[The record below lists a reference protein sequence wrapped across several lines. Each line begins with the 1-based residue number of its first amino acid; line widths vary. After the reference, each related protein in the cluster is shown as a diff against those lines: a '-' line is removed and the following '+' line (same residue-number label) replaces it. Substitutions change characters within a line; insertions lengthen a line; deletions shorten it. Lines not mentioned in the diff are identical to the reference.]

1 MQLNLYFDLSP
12 HQSRDLGQNE
22 NTTSTS
28 PQTGIQVPRSVK
40 VWEWRKAW
48 LRLFPVHSG
57 HHPVHLHRWS
67 TQKMAQKTDPATGSV
82 SFNNSWPAQMLCPKH
97 WNHPTAPAF
106 EGPACLELPCSP
118 FFRGLHREME
128 HTSQVLH
135 SANWPEVLATPFCPN
150 QDLARERGEGPLP
163 REPLTSMHLSLGPLT
178 ADAIYLYLDW
188 GWRILVSSY
197 PAFSYPFYLYL
208 EFILFP

>member
-1 MQLNLYFDLSP
+1 MRIPTPLP
-12 HQSRDLGQNE
+12 HKQASKFPGVSR
-22 NTTSTS
+22 
-28 PQTGIQVPRSVK
+28 
-40 VWEWRKAW
+40 
-48 LRLFPVHSG
+48 SG
-57 HHPVHLHRWS
+57 SGGRPDSGCSLS
-67 TQKMAQKTDPATGSV
+67 TQAISPSTFIADPHRRWPRKLTQPRAWSV
-82 SFNNSWPAQMLCPKH
+82 STTPWPAQMLCPKH

-106 EGPACLELPCSP
+106 EGPAYLELPCSP
-118 FFRGLHREME
+118 FFCGLHREME
-128 HTSQVLH
+128 YTSQVLH

-150 QDLARERGEGPLP
+150 QDLAREWSEGPLP

-178 ADAIYLYLDW
+178 ADGIYLYLDW